1 MWYYSIIY
9 VWHEYVCIMYGCMIS
24 YVYHRYMSM
33 VVYMYIWLYEYM
45 NICVVLCEIVSVV
58 YVCIWLYWRYVVM

>member
-1 MWYYSIIY
+1 
-9 VWHEYVCIMYGCMIS
+9 MIS
-24 YVYHRYMSM
+24 YVYNMYMSM